1 MSVENEGRRSTM
13 TCAEFEIQFCDYVDG
28 LLREPEKTAIEGH
41 LHACTAC
48 AELAQEI
55 RGAVAFIG
63 QAEKVEPPAELV
75 TRILHDIPTVRV
87 KRERRTWFGRFFGGI
102 KDAVL
107 QPRFAMGMAMTMLSI
122 PLLAYLMG
130 INPRQMSLSDLN
142 PAKIWTAVEDRAHRV
157 WDRAVKYYD
166 NMRLVIEIQSRLK
179 QWSEQD
185 QAQQQRLQQQKNST
199 APKER
204 QK

>member
-1 MSVENEGRRSTM
+1 M
-13 TCAEFEIQFCDYVDG
+13 TCAEFEILFCDYVDG
-28 LLREPEKTAIEGH
+28 LLKGSDKTALEVH
-41 LHACTAC
+41 LNAC
-48 AELAQEI
+48 AACADLAQEI

-63 QAEKVEPPAELV
+63 RAEKVEPPAELV

-87 KRERRTWFGRFFGGI
+87 KRERRSWFGRFFGGI

-122 PLLAYLMG
+122 SMLGYLTG
-130 INPRQMSLSDLN
+130 INPRQLSVSDLN

-185 QAQQQRLQQQKNST
+185 QAQQQRLQQKQKNST